1 MAGLEVA
8 GAEKYLEIHRL
19 VKELAPATIP
29 TLQAF
34 ADEQLPKI
42 AASVRLE
49 NEFLISSPM
58 ALLEHVENFSAYSVG
73 YTLAYQQIEKYIH
86 AKTSSK
92 AEEWA
97 VLKNIISNS
106 DSSWREVFEF

>member
-1 MAGLEVA
+1 
-8 GAEKYLEIHRL
+8 
-19 VKELAPATIP
+19 
-29 TLQAF
+29 
-34 ADEQLPKI
+34 
-42 AASVRLE
+42 
-49 NEFLISSPM
+49 
-58 ALLEHVENFSAYSVG
+58 LLEHVENFSAYSVG

-106 DSSWREVFEF
+106 DTSWREVFEF